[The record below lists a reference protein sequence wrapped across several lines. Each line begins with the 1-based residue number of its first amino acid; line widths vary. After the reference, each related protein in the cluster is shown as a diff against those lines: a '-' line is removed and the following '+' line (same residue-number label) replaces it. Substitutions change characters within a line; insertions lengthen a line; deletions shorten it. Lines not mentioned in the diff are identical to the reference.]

1 MTRIATAVSSPSGI
15 WRIARSG
22 FIANDFQQP
31 DRVEDTNPLGGNRF
45 DSFSGSYGTLYF
57 GTTLKVCFAETL
69 ALLRPNLRLQSLA
82 YEEWSAKNW
91 MRPGNVPADWRHR
104 RIAIRVKIGN
114 SLPFVDIDHP
124 ATLAELNTYRDLMAG
139 LSRYGVN
146 ELDLGTVTSKDRRL
160 TRYIA
165 EYLHD
170 MTDDYGRPRWN
181 GIRYLSRHGEG
192 FDCWAVFDHVSFEEI
207 ERVSIE
213 QSHPDLLEVAALYGL
228 TIH

>member
-1 MTRIATAVSSPSGI
+1 MTRIATAISPPYGI
-15 WRIARSG
+15 WRIGRSG
-22 FIANDFQQP
+22 LVAKDFQQP
-31 DRVEDTNPLGGNRF
+31 DRVEDRNLLGGNRF

-69 ALLRPNLRLQSLA
+69 ARLRPNFRLKNLA
-82 YEEWSAKNW
+82 DEEWSAQNW

-104 RIAIRVKIGN
+104 RIAIRAKIDN

-124 ATLAELNTYRDLMAG
+124 ATLAELSRHRDLMAG

-146 ELDLGTVTSKDRRL
+146 EIDLGAVTGKDRRL

-165 EYLHD
+165 QYLHD
-170 MTDDYGRPRWN
+170 MTDDQDRPQWN
-181 GIRYLSRHGEG
+181 GIRYQSRLGEG
-192 FDCWAVFDHVSFEEI
+192 WECWAVFDHVSFEEI

-213 QSHPDLLEVAALYGL
+213 KSHPDLLEIAALYGL